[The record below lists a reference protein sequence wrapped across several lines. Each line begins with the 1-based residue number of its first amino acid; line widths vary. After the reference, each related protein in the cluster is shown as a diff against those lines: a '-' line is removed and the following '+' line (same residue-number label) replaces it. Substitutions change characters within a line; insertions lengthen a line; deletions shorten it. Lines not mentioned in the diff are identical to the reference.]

1 MEYRR
6 GHFRSA
12 GALAERD
19 DAVSVGSAGNE
30 RQVTNVAAGT
40 QDTDAVNLEQLQ
52 EVAKTADNTDYFFKA
67 SDDPDTDSVGAYVEG
82 ASATAAGEAASAIGF
97 GATAFGSVAMALGEQ
112 APASD
117 HRAVAARD
125 GGVG

>member
-1 MEYRR
+1 MRI
-6 GHFRSA
+6 SDWSSDVCSSD
-12 GALAERD
+12 L
-19 DAVSVGSAGNE
+19 
-30 RQVTNVAAGT
+30 QVTNVAAGT

-97 GATAFGSVAMALGEQ
+97 GATAFGSGAMALGEL
-112 APASD
+112 
-117 HRAVAARD
+117 ARSEERR
-125 GGVG
+125 VGQECVSTCRYRWSPYH